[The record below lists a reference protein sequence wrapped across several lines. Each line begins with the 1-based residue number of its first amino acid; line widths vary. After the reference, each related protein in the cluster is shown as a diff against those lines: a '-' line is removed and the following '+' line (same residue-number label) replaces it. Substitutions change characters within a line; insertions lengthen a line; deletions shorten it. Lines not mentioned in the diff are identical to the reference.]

1 MALNASKSLSDP
13 ANLRIVSEAVPLFPG
28 SDFQEHYSNYQE
40 HSLLSSTELNSACKL
55 MYDYVVKVA
64 DSIEKCF
71 PEADFMI
78 SNTAFL
84 DPSLRSLQQ
93 PDLHAL
99 INRLINRFSQGGPVV
114 LSFDVIL
121 MQFHMYQND
130 CSIDMIFSLGN

>member
-1 MALNASKSLSDP
+1 
-13 ANLRIVSEAVPLFPG
+13 
-28 SDFQEHYSNYQE
+28 
-40 HSLLSSTELNSACKL
+40 

-64 DSIEKCF
+64 DSIEKRF
-71 PEADFMI
+71 PEADFMVR
-78 SNTAFL
+78 NTAFL

-99 INRLINRFSQGGPVV
+99 INRLINRFSQEGGPMV